1 MTAVRTSSARR
12 TAPRPAVL
20 RTRGG
25 LSLRL
30 GRRALLVCAA
40 LALTGMLVAVLSL
53 GMGSYRLSPAEVVA
67 TLFGDGPPGADFVVV
82 DLRLPRVLD
91 GLLAGFAMGMSGAVF
106 QSLARNPLGSPDV
119 IGFGSGASAGAL
131 VSVILLEAGTAQI
144 ALGAVL
150 GGLATAAAVY
160 LLAWK
165 RGVHGYRLVLVGIGG
180 SAVLGSL
187 TSYLYVRADIGKAA
201 EAATWMI
208 GSLNGRGWPDVT
220 VAALGVVALA
230 PAVLALA
237 RRLSLLEMGDDTAA
251 ALGVAPER
259 SRLALLATGTGLTAL
274 AVAAAGPIPFV
285 ALAAPQLARR
295 LTRSP
300 GPNVLPAAWM
310 GAVLVTLADWAAQRV
325 SGTGIL
331 PVGVITGV
339 GGGGYLAWL
348 LFLERRSGKL

>member
-1 MTAVRTSSARR
+1 MRTSAVRRVP
-12 TAPRPAVL
+12 PRPTVL

-30 GRRALLVCAA
+30 SRRALLVCGV
-40 LALTGMLVAVLSL
+40 LALVGAAVAVLSL

-67 TLFGDGPPGADFVVV
+67 TVLGDGPPGADFVVM

-131 VSVILLEAGTAQI
+131 VFVILLDAGTPQI
-144 ALGAVL
+144 AAGAVA
-150 GGLATAAAVY
+150 GGLATAGAVY
-160 LLAWK
+160 LLAWR

-180 SAVLGSL
+180 SAVLGAL

-208 GSLNGRGWPDVT
+208 GSLNGRGWAEVG
-220 VAALGVVALA
+220 VAALGVAVLA
-230 PAVLALA
+230 PAVLALT

-251 ALGVAPER
+251 ALGVSPQR
-259 SRLALLATGTGLTAL
+259 SRLALLAVGTGLTAMS
-274 AVAAAGPIPFV
+274 VAAAGPIPFV

-295 LTRSP
+295 LTHAP

-310 GAVLVTLADWAAQRV
+310 GALLVTLADWIAQRI

-331 PVGVITGV
+331 PVGVVTGV
-339 GGGGYLAWL
+339 GGGVYLAWL
-348 LFLERRSGKL
+348 LFLERRSGRL